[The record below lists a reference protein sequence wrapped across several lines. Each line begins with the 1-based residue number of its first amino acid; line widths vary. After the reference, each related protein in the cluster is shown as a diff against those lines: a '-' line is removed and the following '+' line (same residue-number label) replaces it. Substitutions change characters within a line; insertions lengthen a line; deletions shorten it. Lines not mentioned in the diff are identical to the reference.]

1 MKIIFISGVPATGKS
16 YFGTWLKEEKNFLH
30 FDVEK
35 DTNLEKYNL
44 KKYWDNCFK
53 TNQTQ
58 TFVKKLQKLQ
68 KSVVL
73 NWGFPTCYLYF
84 AQDIKTRGVQIW
96 WFDAE
101 HSIAR
106 NAFLKRGSIS
116 LPSFD
121 NQVDYIRKDWKKI
134 ESTFSP
140 NILKTLQ
147 DDGNYLAPDK
157 IYNHIF
163 MSTAY

>member
-16 YFGTWLKEEKNFLH
+16 YFGTWLEEEKNFIH

-35 DTNLEKYNL
+35 DDHLEEYNI
-44 KKYWDNCFK
+44 KQDWDNCFK
-53 TNQTQ
+53 TGQTE

-73 NWGFPTCYLYF
+73 NWGFPTEFLVF
-84 AQDIKTRGVQIW
+84 VQALKTEGIQIW

-101 HSIAR
+101 HTVAR
-106 NAFLKRGSIS
+106 YAFLTRGGIS
-116 LPSFD
+116 LHFFD
-121 NQVDYIRKDWKKI
+121 KQVGGIRKDWEKI